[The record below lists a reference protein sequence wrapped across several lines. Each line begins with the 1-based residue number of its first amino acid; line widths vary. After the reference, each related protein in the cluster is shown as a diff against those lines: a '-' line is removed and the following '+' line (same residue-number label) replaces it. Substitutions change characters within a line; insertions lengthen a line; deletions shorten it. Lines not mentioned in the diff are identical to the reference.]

1 MAAPRSCYDCR
12 AACQKILP
20 SFQAL
25 IGHIVFHNKIFLIF
39 FAWRGD
45 ALRLEN
51 FLKFPILVESPIR
64 TLRLHI
70 VLRHAELFTDGHWA
84 VFEDSIIVR
93 GKKKTCTLTNAN
105 KLNFCQKCLLQKL
118 PPPVFHMPMRNAA
131 IQKRSR
137 KGPHFKED
145 DYTLSVYL
153 SLL

>member
-1 MAAPRSCYDCR
+1 MR
-12 AACQKILP
+12 
-20 SFQAL
+20 
-25 IGHIVFHNKIFLIF
+25 IFK
-39 FAWRGD
+39 
-45 ALRLEN
+45 
-51 FLKFPILVESPIR
+51 KFPILVESPIR

-70 VLRHAELFTDGHWA
+70 VLRHAELFTDGHLV

-145 DYTLSVYL
+145 DYTLSVYF